1 MNRSSQESVSSAHT
15 YALDEQ
21 IGFILRKAHQRH
33 RAIFSKE
40 IGEPI
45 APTQFATLVSLY
57 FEGPTSQNSLGRRTA
72 MDSATVTGVV
82 TRLLQ
87 RKLIS
92 KSSAPEDDR
101 LSIIQLT
108 DDGLTLITKLI
119 PRALAISTAT
129 LAPLTAQE
137 IRTLLELLSKIS

>member
-1 MNRSSQESVSSAHT
+1 MSGSSRKSASGAHT
-15 YALDEQ
+15 YTLDEQ

-40 IGEPI
+40 IGEPL

-57 FEGPTSQNSLGRRTA
+57 FEGPTSQNLLGRRTA
-72 MDSATVTGVV
+72 MDSATATGVV

-101 LSIIQLT
+101 LSIIELT
-108 DDGLTLITKLI
+108 DEGRTLVTKLI
-119 PRALAISTAT
+119 PRALEISAT
-129 LAPLTAQE
+129 TLEPLTAQE
-137 IRTLLELLSKIS
+137 IRTLLALLAKIS